1 LAIDNR
7 KDHIDRFGA
16 IVLVAFSALLGLNQ
30 VCVKLVNA
38 GLDPVFQAG
47 LRSFCA
53 FFLVAL
59 FALFVRRKLSL
70 QDGSLLPG
78 IVTGLLFSVE
88 FMFLFQALDYTSVS
102 RASVLF
108 YTMPFWVTI
117 AAHFL
122 IPNERITRLKIV
134 GLIMVLAGV
143 LLTLSHNASP
153 SSSKALIG
161 DLYCLVAAMCWAGI
175 AIVARTTQLQ
185 KSSPEMQLL
194 YQLAI
199 SAPILLALAWFSGN
213 DLLREPTLVI
223 WMVFAFQV
231 IVVISV
237 GFLVWFWVLS
247 IYPVANMAVFSFL
260 APIFGVL
267 FGWLLLDESLGS
279 NVLIALACIAGG
291 IILVNWPKRQT

>member
-16 IVLVAFSALLGLNQ
+16 IVLIAFSALLGLNQ
-30 VCVKLVNA
+30 VCMKLVNA

-59 FALFVRRKLSL
+59 FALLARRKLSL
-70 QDGSLLPG
+70 LDGSFIPG
-78 IVTGLLFSVE
+78 VVSGLLFSVE

-108 YTMPFWVTI
+108 YTMPFWVTV

-122 IPNERITRLKIV
+122 IPNERITRLKV
-134 GLIMVLAGV
+134 LGLILVLAGV
-143 LLTLSHNASP
+143 LLTLSHNAAP
-153 SSSKALIG
+153 SSPKALMG
-161 DLYCLVAAMCWAGI
+161 DLFCLVAAACWAGI

-185 KSSPEMQLL
+185 KASPEMQLL
-194 YQLAI
+194 YQLAV
-199 SAPILLALAWFSGN
+199 SAPILLTAAWLSGD
-213 DLLREPTLVI
+213 DLLREPTVGI
-223 WMVFAFQV
+223 WLLFAFQV
-231 IVVISV
+231 VVVISV

-279 NVLIALACIAGG
+279 NVFIALLCITAG
-291 IILVNWPKRQT
+291 IILVNWPKKQV